1 MNTFGFFS
9 LVAGALQLSIPP
21 YALRLIRRFGVQ
33 RVGWFLVTAFA
44 CLGLLHLLEP
54 FRMFKASSGSAIT
67 VDGIYAVGAI
77 LLLIGMA
84 HVETLVSARLQAS
97 REEKALQDKLNAR
110 IEQSTAALSAA
121 NEALN
126 QEMARRAEKEKALE
140 QSEAQ
145 YRSLFIQN
153 PQAMWILDLRS

>member
-54 FRMFKASSGSAIT
+54 FRMLKASSGSAIT
-67 VDGIYAVGAI
+67 RFTWRWPG
-77 LLLIGMA
+77 L
-84 HVETLVSARLQAS
+84 R
-97 REEKALQDKLNAR
+97 
-110 IEQSTAALSAA
+110 AAD
-121 NEALN
+121 N
-126 QEMARRAEKEKALE
+126 QCLT
-140 QSEAQ
+140 
-145 YRSLFIQN
+145 
-153 PQAMWILDLRS
+153 